1 MKEWQRFFSLFA
13 IRVVAYF
20 DLYWKLLFDSVFFC
34 REQAQLKKLLVVE
47 DSPEITK
54 IMSSS
59 NHENPSESFFIGGV
73 DISFVKG
80 DNLNACAALIV
91 VDFPELKVGSFSE
104 YWKISNEI
112 YTISC
117 CSYFFFD

>member
-1 MKEWQRFFSLFA
+1 M
-13 IRVVAYF
+13 
-20 DLYWKLLFDSVFFC
+20 
-34 REQAQLKKLLVVE
+34 VVE

-104 YWKISNEI
+104 Y
-112 YTISC
+112 
-117 CSYFFFD
+117 